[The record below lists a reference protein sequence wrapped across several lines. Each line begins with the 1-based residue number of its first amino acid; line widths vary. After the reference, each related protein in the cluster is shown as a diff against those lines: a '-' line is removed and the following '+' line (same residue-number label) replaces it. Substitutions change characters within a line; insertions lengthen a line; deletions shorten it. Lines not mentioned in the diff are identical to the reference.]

1 MFSVKEY
8 LDKPY
13 NVDFFEA
20 IVGGDTFR
28 IRRMDGKER
37 IVFNAIEQPYERVLF
52 IVSNCLMD
60 GDTNRNIGDSDAE
73 RFISQYGVLATK
85 LALEVIRLNDE
96 AYEAEFEL
104 IEEAEKN
111 LRLAA
116 GSGDTVATAVATE

>member
-1 MFSVKEY
+1 MFSVKKY
-8 LDKPY
+8 FDAPY
-13 NVDFFEA
+13 SVDFFEVN
-20 IVGGDTFR
+20 VGGDTFR

-37 IVFNAIEQPYERVLF
+37 IVFNAIEQPYDRVLY

-60 GDTNRNIGDSDAE
+60 GDTNRNIGDADAE

-96 AYEAEFEL
+96 AYEAEFQL
-104 IEEAEKN
+104 VEEAEKN

-116 GSGDTVATAVATE
+116 GSGDTAVTAAVTE